1 MFCKKRVLPTFVGRS
16 ARSYASPFR
25 ETHSLKVSL
34 PVWPIPSWLFKPR
47 FWPFLT
53 KIGVFDDF
61 RDGSKSEKFA
71 FFAKFCKFDKNYEF
85 WPLSVFS
92 IFQSSAAVWKK
103 LKKHSKFY
111 FALQKK
117 YFIKICMG
125 RVKFCARK
133 LFSTILFSAKKKS
146 RKNFLVNRISQFVM
160 FFAQFFSMGFV
171 FRKKITNGN

>member
-1 MFCKKRVLPTFVGRS
+1 
-16 ARSYASPFR
+16 
-25 ETHSLKVSL
+25 
-34 PVWPIPSWLFKPR
+34 
-47 FWPFLT
+47 LT
-53 KIGVFDDF
+53 KITNFG
-61 RDGSKSEKFA
+61 R
-71 FFAKFCKFDKNYEF
+71 
-85 WPLSVFS
+85 LSVFS
-92 IFQSSAAVWKK
+92 IFQMRQQMWKK

-146 RKNFLVNRISQFVM
+146 RKNFLVDRIFQFVM

-171 FRKKITNGN
+171 FRKKITNEN